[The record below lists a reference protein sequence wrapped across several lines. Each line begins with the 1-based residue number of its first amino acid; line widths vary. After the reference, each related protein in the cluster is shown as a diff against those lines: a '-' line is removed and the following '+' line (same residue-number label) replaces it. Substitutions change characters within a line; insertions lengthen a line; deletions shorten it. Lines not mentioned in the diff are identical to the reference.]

1 MHSEPDQR
9 LSSPQTRQR
18 PYLWPSVAVV
28 LIVAAII
35 YFYRAETPQP
45 QPTAPAAPTV
55 IEALAPA
62 KVELPPA
69 PDIPAAVVES
79 QPVTAQV
86 PAPVE
91 LTPAE
96 NDQALHRELASADD
110 GSTFNALFALDN
122 LIQRSASAV
131 DSLSRGLLPYKALP
145 LKAPTEKFSTVSSD
159 GQEFMNPAGYHRYDA
174 YASAIAKL
182 DSDTLVAAFVQ
193 FRPLLEQAYGA
204 LGYPEQDFD
213 NSLIR
218 SLDRILATPEIH
230 DPIAVE
236 RNEAIY
242 QLADEELEA
251 LTDLQKLLLRTGPDN
266 LALIKEQARALR
278 AGLLGS

>member
-9 LSSPQTRQR
+9 LSSPETKRR

-35 YFYRAETPQP
+35 FFYRAETPQS
-45 QPTAPAAPTV
+45 QPSAPAAPTV
-55 IEALAPA
+55 IETVSPP

-69 PDIPAAVVES
+69 PDIPETVVES
-79 QPVTAQV
+79 QPVADEL

-96 NDQALHRELASADD
+96 NDQVLRQVLTSAGDT
-110 GSTFNALFALDN
+110 SSFNSLLALDN

-131 DSLSRGLLPYKALP
+131 DSVSRGFLPYKALP
-145 LKAPTEKFSTVSSD
+145 LKAPTEKFSTLSND

-174 YASAIAKL
+174 YAGAIAEL

-204 LGYPEQDFD
+204 LGHPEQDFD

-236 RNEAIY
+236 RKEAIY
-242 QLADEELEA
+242 QLVDEDLEA
-251 LTDLQKLLLRTGPDN
+251 LTDIQKLLLRMGPDN
-266 LALIKEQARALR
+266 LALIKQQARALR
-278 AGLLGS
+278 AQLLGT